1 MKENEL
7 IIEPS
12 KGILSV
18 DWGELWRFRELFL
31 VLTWRDLAVRY
42 KQTLLGVAWALFQP
56 LVTMVL
62 FSLIFNRMAKIDS
75 GDGTPYPIF
84 VYVGL
89 LLWHYYSNTLSAV
102 SMSMLGNTNLI
113 QKIYFPRL
121 ILPASNAIIGLVDL
135 AISAVV
141 LAGMMIYY
149 GYYPSLL
156 GVVLFP
162 VLLACAIACS
172 LGLGL
177 VFAAVNIK
185 YRDVRYILPF
195 FIQILMFVTPVIY
208 PVSML
213 DNHPAA
219 KTALI
224 WLNPMTGI
232 VANARAALL
241 SSGPIEWTLLGISAL
256 VSLLLLF
263 VGIAVFRNTE
273 RYFADLA

>member
-12 KGILSV
+12 KGLLSV
-18 DWGELWRFRELFL
+18 DWAELWRFRELFL

-42 KQTLLGVAWALFQP
+42 KQTFLGVAWALFQP

-62 FSLIFNRMAKIDS
+62 FSLIFNRMAKIES

-102 SMSMLGNTNLI
+102 SMSMLGNTNLV

-121 ILPASNAIIGLVDL
+121 ILPASNAIIGLVDF

-141 LAGMMIYY
+141 LAGMMVYY

-156 GVVLFP
+156 GLLLLP
-162 VLLACAIACS
+162 VLLICSIACS

-177 VFAAVNIK
+177 IFAAVNIK

-195 FIQILMFVTPVIY
+195 FIQTLMYITPVIY

-232 VANARAALL
+232 IANARAGLL
-241 SSGPIEWTLLGISAL
+241 GNGEIEWALLGISAL
-256 VSLLLLF
+256 VSALMLF